1 MKTNNLFE
9 WDDQK
14 DRLNR
19 VKHGVTFARAR
30 FAFMDPYRI
39 IAVDRKHS
47 TSEET
52 RYFCFGLVED
62 RILTVRFTY
71 RNGRIRIFGA
81 GYWREG
87 RTRYEQ
93 FQI

>member
-1 MKTNNLFE
+1 MKTNIVFE
-9 WDDQK
+9 WDDEK

-19 VKHGVTFARAR
+19 VKHGVTFARAQL
-30 FAFMDPYRI
+30 AFMDPYRI

-47 TSEET
+47 TSVET

-62 RILTVRFTY
+62 RILTARFTY
-71 RNGRIRIFGA
+71 RNDKIRIFGA

-87 RTRYEQ
+87 RKRYER
-93 FQI
+93 FEL